1 MANKLFLAIIALFF
15 LSCSKTAFDS
25 AEEFYKWVNDKDN
38 GYVKVQ
44 ESNGFRLEVKCLP
57 ADYLAYLE
65 VQKGEES
72 YSESD
77 VIGLQKEFGSSK
89 TFVLTIEHEDKAVD
103 PTYYNVMD
111 MPEYKERIRKLN
123 FNMKEHIYIKTDDGS
138 EIAPVLATMENV
150 YQLTNKKTLYLVF
163 PNTNNQLNK
172 SEMLDLVFE
181 DTFLKTGINHFQFL
195 NKDLNKLPKFN
206 FIKNGI
212 TN

>member
-1 MANKLFLAIIALFF
+1 MGNKIFLVITVLVF

-25 AEEFYKWVNDKDN
+25 EEEFYKWVNDADN
-38 GYVKVQ
+38 GFVKVQ

-57 ADYLAYLE
+57 TDYLTYLE
-65 VQKGEES
+65 LSKRDKPYTKNDITQ
-72 YSESD
+72 
-77 VIGLQKEFGSSK
+77 LQKEFGESK

-123 FNMKEHIYIKTDDGS
+123 FNMKEHIYIKGNDGS
-138 EIAPVLATMENV
+138 EITPVLATMENI
-150 YQLTNKKTLYLVF
+150 YQVSNKKTLYLVF
-163 PNTNNQLNK
+163 PNTDNKLNEA
-172 SEMLDLVFE
+172 EMIDLVFE
-181 DTFLKTGINHFQFL
+181 DTFLKTGINHFKFS
-195 NKDLNKLPKFN
+195 NKDLNRLPKFN